1 MKKNGKKYRRLQK
14 EKELK
19 KNLAA
24 IRNFNIC
31 QEVDGINIAA
41 LAISHI
47 ITKNP
52 IIYECEELKREYIN
66 KLNSLIKTGGWN
78 RRKYE
83 SAELKAYENIILG
96 TSGSRKEHNISCYKY
111 FMLFDVFHI
120 LGYEVKKED
129 AEKLENVK
137 ERYLIEFENASV
149 DKKILND
156 IIKTFVKGDIKKFK
170 RLADNSLLSNERE
183 YIFLIK
189 NNMSFKK
196 KSPTSVM
203 VTATMSAGKSTFIN
217 ALAGKY
223 ICLSQNMACT
233 SKIHSIVNKAFE
245 DNFAYEYDH
254 DLVLTAGKEELL
266 NDNELN
272 KSDKIVVG
280 TKFIGGLSKERI
292 IVNDSPGVNFSGD
305 QEHKLITERL
315 IKRKNYNLLIYIM
328 NATQLGT
335 NDENSHLNYVKN
347 TIGRKPVLFIINK
360 IDTFNIEEED
370 IRAVIGRQTE
380 ILKQKG
386 FKAPMICPVS
396 SRAAYLAKQ
405 FLTSK
410 LSKTEERELYNFVDK
425 FDQMKLPE
433 YYAAA
438 FNKISVDDCEKEEEQ
453 LLKTSGIAYVEKIVK
468 VLTTGGNVNGA
479 GLY

>member
-14 EKELK
+14 EKELR
-19 KNLAA
+19 KNLVA
-24 IRNFNIC
+24 IGNFNIC
-31 QEVDGINIAA
+31 QEVDGINIGA

-47 ITKNP
+47 IIKNP
-52 IIYECEELKREYIN
+52 IMYECEELKRDYIN
-66 KLNSLIKTGGWN
+66 KLNILIKTGGWN

-83 SAELKAYENIILG
+83 SAELKAYENIIFG
-96 TSGSRKEHNISCYKY
+96 VRGNAEGHDISYYKY
-111 FMLFDVFHI
+111 FLLFDIFHI
-120 LGYEVKKED
+120 LGYEVKNED
-129 AEKLENVK
+129 AEKLESVK
-137 ERYLIEFENASV
+137 ERYLIEFEDSAV
-149 DKKILND
+149 DKKIVND
-156 IIKTFVKGDIKKFK
+156 IVKTFVRGEIRKLKQ
-170 RLADNSLLSNERE
+170 LADNSLLSHEKE

-189 NNMSFKK
+189 KNMAFRKK
-196 KSPTSVM
+196 APSSVM

-233 SKIHSIVNKAFE
+233 SKIHCIVNKAFE

-254 DLVLTAGKEELL
+254 DLILTAGKEELL

-305 QEHKLITERL
+305 QEHKIITEKL

-335 NDENSHLNYVKN
+335 NDEDSHLDYVKN

-360 IDTFNIEEED
+360 IDTFNVEEED
-370 IRAVIGRQTE
+370 IGAAIGRQTE
-380 ILKQKG
+380 LLKKKG
-386 FKAPMICPVS
+386 FKAPMVCPVS

-405 FLTSK
+405 FLISK
-410 LSKTEERELYNFVDK
+410 LSRTEERELYNFVDK
-425 FDQMKLPE
+425 FDQMNLPE
-433 YYAAA
+433 YYTSA
-438 FNKISVDDCEKEEEQ
+438 FKKISVADCGSEEEQ

-468 VLTTGGNVNGA
+468 VRETGGKINGT
-479 GLY
+479 GLC